1 MLHVS
6 TGIYQTNNLKN
17 IVLDEAD
24 TLLDDSF
31 NQVTLRIIRK
41 LKVITFWV
49 LQLQLSHYHY
59 QPQRKVMFYTRLS
72 VHKGKGVGQIPP

>member
-1 MLHVS
+1 MQLTKSNYLCIKDILHVS

-41 LKVITFWV
+41 LKVITFGV
-49 LQLQLSHYHY
+49 LQLQLSHYH
-59 QPQRKVMFYTRLS
+59 FDNN
-72 VHKGKGVGQIPP
+72 IPEP